1 MKTAYTLSQISL
13 VVFVT
18 TIFASVFHAE
28 PFTWPLALGYGSLLI
43 TPLYL
48 AIKNHSKKHIIAY
61 SVCASAWVMGFF
73 AKDYFLPAVF
83 VYLVMAGLFAF
94 MGLAWMSAMSAIIAV
109 SVFVAVFM
117 VGPVMP
123 SGTAFWYK
131 SVINLEFAALVIP
144 AAFSF
149 IGKPDDGAKIE
160 SREDCSGIKKAA

>member
-1 MKTAYTLSQISL
+1 MRTAYALSQIFL

-18 TIFASVFHAE
+18 AITALAFKANPI
-28 PFTWPLALGYGSLLI
+28 TWPLALGYGSLLI

-48 AIKNHSKKHIIAY
+48 SIKNNSKKHIIAY

-94 MGLAWMSAMSAIIAV
+94 MGLAWMSIISAVIAV
-109 SVFVAVFM
+109 SVFASVFM
-117 VGPVMP
+117 VGPIMP
-123 SGTAFWYK
+123 SGTGFWYK

-144 AAFSF
+144 AAFSL
-149 IGKPDDGAKIE
+149 IGKPSDGAKIE
-160 SREDCSGIKKAA
+160 SGETCPGIKKAA